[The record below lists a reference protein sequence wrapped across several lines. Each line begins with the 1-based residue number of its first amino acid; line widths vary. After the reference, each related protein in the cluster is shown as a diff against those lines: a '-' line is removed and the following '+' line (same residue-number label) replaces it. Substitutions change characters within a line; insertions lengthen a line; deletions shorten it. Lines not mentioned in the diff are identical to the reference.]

1 MDQMTQILQ
10 QAQRR
15 AEEQGLP
22 YRGALTPQEAH
33 QLKQALP
40 EATLLDVR
48 SAAEWQFVGVV
59 PYAQRLE
66 WRSFPGMQPNPRFI
80 EQLQEMLP
88 KDGILMLMCRSGV
101 RSDEAARLAAA
112 AGYTEAYNVL
122 EGFEGD
128 KDAAGHRGALGGWK
142 ARGLPWQ
149 QG

>member
-66 WRSFPGMQPNPRFI
+66 WRSFPECSLIRVSSSNCRRCCPRT
-80 EQLQEMLP
+80 
-88 KDGILMLMCRSGV
+88 
-101 RSDEAARLAAA
+101 
-112 AGYTEAYNVL
+112 GY
-122 EGFEGD
+122 
-128 KDAAGHRGALGGWK
+128 
-142 ARGLPWQ
+142 
-149 QG
+149 